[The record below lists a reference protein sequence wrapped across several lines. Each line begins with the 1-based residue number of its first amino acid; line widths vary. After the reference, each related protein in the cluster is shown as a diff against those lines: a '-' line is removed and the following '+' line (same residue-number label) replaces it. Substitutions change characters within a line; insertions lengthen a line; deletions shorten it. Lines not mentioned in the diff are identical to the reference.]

1 MMAILALAQKDLR
14 LLLRDK
20 GDVFFTF
27 VFPMILAIFFGF
39 VFGGGGGTSKIDLA
53 LVVESDARIAA
64 GIAADLESD
73 ASFQVT
79 RFDTREAAIDSVRA
93 GKSTAAV
100 ILPIAMQD
108 GIDGL
113 FSGTGIPMDA
123 IVDPSHRAEAGLI
136 QGKLNELAF
145 RQLPKLFADGP
156 QMAKLFDGARKN
168 IAVSKEMSLAQR
180 IAATGLIAAG
190 ESFTS
195 SITRS
200 GTNAPSV
207 DPNDL
212 STEKTANPSA
222 KPAVSAS
229 SWSPIAVTIA
239 ELPPR
244 LGQPRSSFDV
254 SFPQG
259 LVWGLAGCIGAF
271 ASSLVLERSRGTLA
285 RLRLAPIT
293 GAHLLAGKG
302 LACFLAAMMVQA
314 MLIGMAVVAFGSTVA
329 QPSMLAVACVAGAFA
344 FSGIAMLIA
353 GICRTEAEA
362 NGAGRG
368 AILILAMIGGGTI
381 PIFFMPPL
389 LRTLSY
395 GSPFRWVVAAI
406 EGPFWRDTAPAEQV
420 MPLVVLAGIGLL
432 GFLVGMRGISRPFGR

>member
-1 MMAILALAQKDLR
+1 
-14 LLLRDK
+14 
-20 GDVFFTF
+20 
-27 VFPMILAIFFGF
+27 
-39 VFGGGGGTSKIDLA
+39 
-53 LVVESDARIAA
+53 
-64 GIAADLESD
+64 
-73 ASFQVT
+73 
-79 RFDTREAAIDSVRA
+79 
-93 GKSTAAV
+93 
-100 ILPIAMQD
+100 
-108 GIDGL
+108 
-113 FSGTGIPMDA
+113 
-123 IVDPSHRAEAGLI
+123 
-136 QGKLNELAF
+136 
-145 RQLPKLFADGP
+145 
-156 QMAKLFDGARKN
+156 
-168 IAVSKEMSLAQR
+168 
-180 IAATGLIAAG
+180 
-190 ESFTS
+190 
-195 SITRS
+195 
-200 GTNAPSV
+200 
-207 DPNDL
+207 
-212 STEKTANPSA
+212 
-222 KPAVSAS
+222 
-229 SWSPIAVTIA
+229 VTIA